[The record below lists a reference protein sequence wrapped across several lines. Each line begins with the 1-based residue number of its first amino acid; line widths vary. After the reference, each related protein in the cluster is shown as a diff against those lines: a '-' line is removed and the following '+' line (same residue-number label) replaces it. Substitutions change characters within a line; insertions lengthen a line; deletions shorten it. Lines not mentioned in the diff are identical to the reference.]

1 MARLAKATKT
11 TTTTPTGRKRGRP
24 PGTAAKAGTE
34 RPAPRGVK
42 KATAPK
48 RASAASPPVAKFSKD
63 ELRAQ
68 VEKLKRANIKL
79 REKNKEAGR
88 TAHPAAAARIA
99 ELEEQVAQLKK
110 GAPPTT
116 PAKRGRKPSA
126 TPAKRGRHGATN
138 GNGATEDSVSDE

>member
-1 MARLAKATKT
+1 MARLARATKT
-11 TTTTPTGRKRGRP
+11 TTTTSTGRKRGRP
-24 PGTAAKAGTE
+24 PGSATKSGTKG
-34 RPAPRGVK
+34 PASRVVK
-42 KATAPK
+42 KAAAPK

-68 VEKLKRANIKL
+68 VEKLKRANVKL

-88 TAHPAAAARIA
+88 SAHPAAAARIA

-110 GAPPTT
+110 GTAPTT

-126 TPAKRGRHGATN
+126 TPAKRGRRAASD
-138 GNGATEDSVSDE
+138 GNGATEDTVGDE

>member
-11 TTTTPTGRKRGRP
+11 ATPTPTGRKRGRP
-24 PGTAAKAGTE
+24 PGSGTKTNAKG
-34 RPAPRGVK
+34 PATRGAK
-42 KATAPK
+42 KTTAPK
-48 RASAASPPVAKFSKD
+48 RAAAAAAPVAKFSKD

-88 TAHPAAAARIA
+88 SGHPAAAARIA

-110 GAPPTT
+110 GAAPTT

-126 TPAKRGRHGATN
+126 TPAKRGRRGATN
-138 GNGATEDSVSDE
+138 GNGATKDSVGDE